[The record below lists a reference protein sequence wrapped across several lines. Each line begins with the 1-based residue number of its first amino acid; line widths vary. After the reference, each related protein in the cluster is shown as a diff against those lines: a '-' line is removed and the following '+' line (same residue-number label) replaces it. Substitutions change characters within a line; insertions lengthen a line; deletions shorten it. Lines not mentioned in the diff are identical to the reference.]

1 MSNIICLFKKKKVKK
16 NSEQLLLAVWL
27 VRIND
32 YGTSILLLDTFGN
45 STIEISLRIKL
56 PDDLIIRYC
65 FLEVFLKIKFC
76 KTLHARALFLCVHG

>member
-1 MSNIICLFKKKKVKK
+1 MNNIICFFKKIEEK

-27 VRIND
+27 VRISD
-32 YGTSILLLDTFGN
+32 FGTSMLLLDTFGN

-76 KTLHARALFLCVHG
+76 KTLHAGALFLCVHG